1 MAPTIFLTGGTGYIG
16 GSVLHALVTAHPEYD
31 ITVLLRKTPEAF
43 TSAYPN
49 VKIVQGNYDSA
60 ETLAEHAKQ
69 ADVVVHNGDSDHE
82 PSLNALISGLLSKST
97 KSHLLHLSGTGIIS
111 DWASPEHLG
120 TRNPK
125 VYSDVDDIAAIAAL
139 PDHALHRNTEKTL
152 FQTAASMVRKLESR
166 SFYGPGAGPGNTQ
179 SAFTRFFIADAT
191 TLAGNRVFYTGAGT
205 NTRFWVH
212 ISDLTS
218 LYVRVV
224 EAALADAPTF
234 SGPGKYPGYYF
245 ASTQEHAHVDVA
257 RAIGEVLV
265 TKGVIADAE
274 PVEVGLDVV
283 DRMAQHPSFSQFGRY
298 MYAANARTRAVRAEK
313 AFGYAGRAEGLLA
326 SQEVE
331 VVAALGR

>member
-1 MAPTIFLTGGTGYIG
+1 MPSSPVPRAPGHTQPQ
-16 GSVLHALVTAHPEYD
+16 S
-31 ITVLLRKTPEAF
+31 LLRRRRHRRHRRAARPRAPPQHGED
-43 TSAYPN
+43 P
-49 VKIVQGNYDSA
+49 VPDGG
-60 ETLAEHAKQ
+60 EHGKKVGIAVMCPP
-69 ADVVVHNGDSDHE
+69 DV
-82 PSLNALISGLLSKST
+82 
-97 KSHLLHLSGTGIIS
+97 
-111 DWASPEHLG
+111 
-120 TRNPK
+120 
-125 VYSDVDDIAAIAAL
+125 
-139 PDHALHRNTEKTL
+139 
-152 FQTAASMVRKLESR
+152 
-166 SFYGPGAGPGNTQ
+166 YGPGAGPGNTQ